1 MVDLGFELGN
11 RTKTGYYLGNAKSAE
26 KVQQEVGL
34 RPSQLQKVSTFLF
47 QTIIVRG

>member
-1 MVDLGFELGN
+1 MNVVTN
-11 RTKTGYYLGNAKSAE
+11 NGYSTA

-34 RPSQLQKVSTFLF
+34 RPSQLQKVSTFPF